1 MTSWLRRGQSAITFS
16 PPSAPLKVYTR
27 PEVDP
32 GYNSPPAPHSD
43 VYSPP
48 PVPATGYVSPDGHVA
63 SSPLAP
69 AQGGHSSPSQPAPS
83 GYSLPPV
90 AHTHNSQQSGYSSY
104 PAPSIG
110 YNEVSTPIPI
120 IPVPT
125 YLPIQYDMVQIPPG
139 YQVAIRLRVCGIM
152 TSTSCLSD
160 SSSIHSG
167 DCWYGSHFGNL
178 VIRAL
183 ETMSSPRRY
192 TGHNHR
198 HNV

>member
-1 MTSWLRRGQSAITFS
+1 MTSWLRRGQSAISTFS

-27 PEVDP
+27 PEVDS
-32 GYNSPPAPHSD
+32 GYNSSPGHHSD

-48 PVPATGYVSPDGHVA
+48 PVPATAGYVSPSDGYVA
-63 SSPLAP
+63 SAPLDP
-69 AQGGHSSPSQPAPS
+69 AQS
-83 GYSLPPV
+83 GYSSPAQQSGYSSPPV

-104 PAPSIG
+104 PATSIG

-139 YQVAIRLRVCGIM
+139 YQVAMRLRACGII
-152 TSTSCLSD
+152 TSSSCLSD
-160 SSSIHSG
+160 SSSIHSC

-178 VIRAL
+178 VIKA
-183 ETMSSPRRY
+183 
-192 TGHNHR
+192 
-198 HNV
+198 